1 MMICRNSSIM
11 KSTAEA
17 LDNNMYEGGVSR
29 PLFFYY
35 MRNYTEQV
43 RKEVD
48 SDFCFYCGKYIKSDK
63 TLDHIIPV
71 SKGGKDEVSNLVIC
85 CHDCNTI
92 KDNYTI
98 PQLIIELEKQ
108 MRWCGDNEI
117 KKARLEY
124 YLKIFKIAND
134 KIKASRAV

>member
-1 MMICRNSSIM
+1 M

-71 SKGGKDEVSNLVIC
+71 SKGGKDEVSNLVVC

-117 KKARLEY
+117 KKVRLEY

>member
-1 MMICRNSSIM
+1 M

-71 SKGGKDEVSNLVIC
+71 SKGGKDEVSNLVVC

-108 MRWCGDNEI
+108 MRLCGDNEI

>member
-1 MMICRNSSIM
+1 MR
-11 KSTAEA
+11 AA
-17 LDNNMYEGGVSR
+17 LVALS
-29 PLFFYY
+29 FYY

-71 SKGGKDEVSNLVIC
+71 SKGGKDEVSNLVVC

>member
-1 MMICRNSSIM
+1 MV
-11 KSTAEA
+11 A
-17 LDNNMYEGGVSR
+17 
-29 PLFFYY
+29 LFFYY
-35 MRNYTEQV
+35 MRNYTV
-43 RKEVD
+43 IVLNDVD
-48 SDFCFYCGKYIKSDK
+48 YDFCFYCGKYIKSDK

-71 SKGGKDEVSNLVIC
+71 SKGGKDEVSNLVVC

>member
-1 MMICRNSSIM
+1 
-11 KSTAEA
+11 
-17 LDNNMYEGGVSR
+17 
-29 PLFFYY
+29 

-71 SKGGKDEVSNLVIC
+71 SKGGKDEVSNLVVC

-98 PQLIIELEKQ
+98 PQLIIELESRCDGVAIMK
-108 MRWCGDNEI
+108 
-117 KKARLEY
+117 
-124 YLKIFKIAND
+124 LKSKVGILPQNI
-134 KIKASRAV
+134 